1 MHATVC
7 KSGSSVSLM
16 VLHLPPRRHARHSAS
31 SVSGPPE
38 CPLGAGAGAGDAVP
52 RLRQQQQSP
61 TTFHCHCPVC
71 KCISVFASFSMHG
84 IIRNSF
90 HALEIRQL
98 LHRPSHCLSL
108 KNMTTNRPPI
118 FGNFLS
124 HEDTPVNVTDD
135 SDQAD
140 RSLMGRLA
148 RQGPS
153 KCCRHAPCPGSEWIS
168 ALHLIT
174 FLNRISC

>member
-1 MHATVC
+1 MHAAVG

-98 LHRPSHCLSL
+98 LLRPSHCLSL
-108 KNMTTNRPPI
+108 KYDNQQTTSLWKLFIPCRYAGECYRRMTLT
-118 FGNFLS
+118 
-124 HEDTPVNVTDD
+124 
-135 SDQAD
+135 
-140 RSLMGRLA
+140 
-148 RQGPS
+148 
-153 KCCRHAPCPGSEWIS
+153 K
-168 ALHLIT
+168 
-174 FLNRISC
+174 RIGV